1 MKYTKPLL
9 KLIEEF
15 QKFPGVGPKSA
26 QRMAFHLLNQDM
38 KQIEELSKIILDAK
52 TQIKKCSVCQ
62 NLSANDPCEICSNSS
77 RDVKTICVV
86 SEPKDLVAIERTNE
100 FKGLYHV
107 LGGLIS
113 PIDGIGPSELTIKEL
128 LDRASKSN
136 LNEIIIAF
144 DTSTE
149 GEATTLYL
157 HRILS
162 PIVKKIT
169 RLGFGLPVGTELE
182 YADELTISRALES
195 RTEIG
200 GLRSKV

>member
-1 MKYTKPLL
+1 MKYTKPLS

-26 QRMAFHLLNQDM
+26 ERMAFHVVNQELH
-38 KQIEELSKIILDAK
+38 KIEELSKTILEAK
-52 TQIKKCSVCQ
+52 TQIKLCSGCH
-62 NLSANDPCEICSNSS
+62 NLTVIDPCELCNSS
-77 RDVKTICVV
+77 TRDRKMICVV
-86 SEPKDLVAIERTNE
+86 SESKDLAAIEKTNG

-113 PIDGIGPSELTIKEL
+113 PLDGVGPENLTIKSL
-128 LDRASKSN
+128 LGKASKNSVGEVI
-136 LNEIIIAF
+136 LAL

-162 PIVKKIT
+162 PICNKIT
-169 RLGFGLPVGTELE
+169 RLAFGLPVGAELE
-182 YADELTISRALES
+182 YADELTLARAIEN
-195 RTEIG
+195 RTE
-200 GLRSKV
+200 L

>member
-26 QRMAFHLLNQDM
+26 ERMAFHVLNQDIQ
-38 KQIEELSKIILDAK
+38 QIEILSKTILEAK
-52 TQIKKCSVCQ
+52 TQIKRCSVCK
-62 NLSANDPCEICSNSS
+62 NLSANDPCEICVSVS
-77 RDVKTICVV
+77 RDNSIVCVV
-86 SEPKDLVAIERTNE
+86 SEPKVLVAIEKTNE

-113 PIDGIGPSELTIKEL
+113 PLDGIGPENLTIKEL
-128 LDRASKSN
+128 LNRVSKTN
-136 LNEIIIAF
+136 MDEIILAL
-144 DTSTE
+144 DTSIE

-162 PIVKKIT
+162 PVCNRVT

-182 YADELTISRALES
+182 YADELTLARALEN
-195 RTEIG
+195 
-200 GLRSKV
+200 RSTIN